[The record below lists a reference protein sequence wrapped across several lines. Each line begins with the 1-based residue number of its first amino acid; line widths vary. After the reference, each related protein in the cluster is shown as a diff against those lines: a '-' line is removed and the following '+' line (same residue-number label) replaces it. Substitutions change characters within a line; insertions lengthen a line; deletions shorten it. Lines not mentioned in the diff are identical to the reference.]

1 MKKITKSLEDKLL
14 AYIDGTLDDAETAQV
29 RELLQ
34 RDLTSK
40 ERYDEL
46 LAADNLLH
54 QFAFSEQPSPAFT
67 NTVMSRLHEMPKRSS
82 IRVSIIL
89 LVGIL
94 TGVGIVA
101 GFVSVGLFDGAMT
114 VFDINHLNEFQDY
127 KIPVTLPT
135 VPFDAKILMNGILL
149 FNVFLALIILDRT
162 VLKPFFR
169 KRIRE
174 SI

>member
-1 MKKITKSLEDKLL
+1 M
-14 AYIDGTLDDAETAQV
+14 AYIDGTLDDTETLEV
-29 RELLQ
+29 YDLLQ
-34 RDLTSK
+34 RDIK
-40 ERYDEL
+40 FKHRYDEL

-54 QFAFSEQPSPAFT
+54 KFVFSEQPSPAFT
-67 NTVMSRLHEMPKRSS
+67 NNVMNRLHETPKRSP
-82 IRVSIIL
+82 IRGSVIL

-94 TGVGIVA
+94 TVVGIVA

-114 VFDINHLNEFQDY
+114 VFNMNNLNEIQDY

-135 VPFDAKILMNGILL
+135 VPFDAKMLVNVILL
-149 FNVFLALIILDRT
+149 VNVFLALIVLDRT